1 MRLMYA
7 EGTFEMKYSNLPG
20 TYSGTGN
27 ATKTVALN
35 GDQAIDGLLTTVAWG
50 GTSIDYSFPTSNSV
64 YGYATQTDLP
74 GGFFGLS
81 LAQQQ
86 AAQFALD
93 AELGVNALASAGFS
107 AEGITNLGV
116 NLDATPDKDQIR
128 LANTTSANL
137 PTAQVADFPGNYITS
152 QTEDNGDV
160 WFGTAYAGTI
170 NDYTTPEAGNYAW
183 HTHIHEIGHAL
194 GLKHGHENSL
204 DGPMPANVD
213 SMEFTVM
220 TYRSYIGASV
230 TGGYTNEQWGY
241 A

>member
-1 MRLMYA
+1 MCIA
-7 EGTFEMKYSNLPG
+7 EGIFEMTYSNLPG

-116 NLDATPDKDQIR
+116 NFDATPDKDQIR

-137 PTAQVADFPGNYITS
+137 ADRPGRRLPRQLHHLPDRGQRRRLVRHRLSPGRST
-152 QTEDNGDV
+152 
-160 WFGTAYAGTI
+160 
-170 NDYTTPEAGNYAW
+170 TTPPRW
-183 HTHIHEIGHAL
+183 
-194 GLKHGHENSL
+194 
-204 DGPMPANVD
+204 PATTPGTPT
-213 SMEFTVM
+213 ST
-220 TYRSYIGASV
+220 RSATRSG
-230 TGGYTNEQWGY
+230 
-241 A
+241 